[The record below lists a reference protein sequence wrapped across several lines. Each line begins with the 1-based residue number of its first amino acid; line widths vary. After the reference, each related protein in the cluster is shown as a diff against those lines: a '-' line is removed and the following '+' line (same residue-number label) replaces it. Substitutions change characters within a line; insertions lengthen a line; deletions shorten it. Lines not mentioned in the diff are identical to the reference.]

1 MKHLTDTIREALTLA
16 TDGPVVDRE
25 GLMQEA
31 LTALTELERMAGEPM
46 ALLVRKN
53 SWNEGQWECAPPNTP
68 HYGLTWANK
77 RMFVYAAP
85 PAQQPQAE
93 AVHNKPVRVCHIK
106 DVACSEAAVKCG
118 ECPDAAPPQAE
129 AVTPG
134 CVVDRGFRWD
144 GEKQQHIPQLTI
156 EFEPVPANGPYDA
169 QGWKD
174 RDAVAKMFAAQ
185 GEKP

>member
-1 MKHLTDTIREALTLA
+1 MKDQLKTIREALQHGIKAINHLGGA
-16 TDGPVVDRE
+16 RE
-25 GLMQEA
+25 AMPLHDAMPA
-31 LTALTELERMAGEPM
+31 LTQLEAMGGEQEPVAYLDLGIQGFIDLGSDLTDDQISALPKGRHMLGIIGT
-46 ALLVRKN
+46 
-53 SWNEGQWECAPPNTP
+53 
-68 HYGLTWANK
+68 YGIDGY
-77 RMFVYAAP
+77 RPAATQ

-93 AVHNKPVRVCHIK
+93 AV
-106 DVACSEAAVKCG
+106 
-118 ECPDAAPPQAE
+118 PP
-129 AVTPG
+129 G
-134 CVVDRGFRWD
+134 FVVDRGFRWD